1 MTNNVGAH
9 VKQMTVVVLAI
20 ALAVVLAAA
29 LGAGFLGA
37 GFLGQAKSASAQ
49 TQSSLAISKAVFPS
63 PTNAIPVG
71 TQMDFLITEEN
82 TTDSPF
88 ENVIVTDQLPAGISN
103 VSATPSQGQCSVFE
117 DQGEV
122 VCRVGTIPAQG
133 VVHINIVS
141 TATTPGT
148 YTNTG
153 VDMLNNRAGA
163 NFTVVPAS

>member
-1 MTNNVGAH
+1 MTNNVGAN
-9 VKQMTVVVLAI
+9 VKRMTVVVLAM

-29 LGAGFLGA
+29 LGAGFLG
-37 GFLGQAKSASAQ
+37 QARSASAQ
-49 TQSSLAISKAVFPS
+49 TKSSLAISKAVFPS

-88 ENVIVTDQLPAGISN
+88 PNVIVTDQLPAGITN